1 MQENSNIERRMST
14 NNQIQIIKEKDLFT
28 KGKVDVYKREY
39 FNVSNRQLK
48 VTNLCGFSQWVAK
61 KKKKD
66 WFTVI
71 P

>member
-1 MQENSNIERRMST
+1 MQENSNIERRTST
-14 NNQIQIIKEKDLFT
+14 NNLLFT

-61 KKKKD
+61 KKKKRKID
-66 WFTVI
+66 LQLYHKI
-71 P
+71 S